1 MEENNI
7 IEIQKE
13 IQEEYEKID
22 SRWLTLH
29 FRTSFGMVLFSVLVE
44 CIIGLIVCQS
54 DFLSTT
60 IPMYILKFLIVPCGI
75 NLLLILADFRI
86 LHSKKLSQKFKIYS
100 ISFVFVLICFVL
112 LTIHIIFVSSYF
124 IFIVPILLTTIYVDY
139 KLTVATSAL
148 SITAIICSELFIKW
162 DIDKISI
169 FDSTARLGE
178 FLVAIFI
185 TLAFSA
191 VCMVVINFEKK
202 KNDASIQKD
211 IEKHTLVKKL
221 RIDELTGINNRNAF
235 HSELQKM
242 EQDTSDNSYI
252 FAMIDLDNFKE
263 INDRLGHVTGDI
275 CLKKFS
281 EILIK
286 NCGDGIPFRFGG
298 DEFCLLFK
306 NKTMV
311 NIVETCQ
318 KIQEDCKDLCANEN
332 YDIELTAS
340 FGLSKYNKALSP
352 SKLIFYTDKALY
364 EAKKVKNTIRI
375 HKY

>member
-1 MEENNI
+1 M
-7 IEIQKE
+7 
-13 IQEEYEKID
+13 
-22 SRWLTLH
+22 W
-29 FRTSFGMVLFSVLVE
+29 
-44 CIIGLIVCQS
+44 
-54 DFLSTT
+54 TT
-60 IPMYILKFLIVPCGI
+60 
-75 NLLLILADFRI
+75 
-86 LHSKKLSQKFKIYS
+86 
-100 ISFVFVLICFVL
+100 
-112 LTIHIIFVSSYF
+112 
-124 IFIVPILLTTIYVDY
+124 

-263 INDRLGHVTGDI
+263 INDRLGHVTGDV

-311 NIVETCQ
+311 KIVETCQ